1 MVWKQHWEAR
11 TLTHFQLWR
20 TWSVKQTNKQKNYIK
35 FFFKNPKSAQLGVR
49 QGKELEKRVR
59 EKAKN
64 IGEFAAQE
72 RGVLEQERG

>member
-1 MVWKQHWEAR
+1 MGSKDTHPLPALKNMECEAN
-11 TLTHFQLWR
+11 
-20 TWSVKQTNKQKNYIK
+20 KQTNYIK